1 MDIRQAMGMMQ
12 FMNQMKNTNPNQQI
26 NQLVNSGQV
35 NNDMLQQAHQMAKPI
50 YDAIKQIR
58 R

>member
-1 MDIRQAMGMMQ
+1 MNLQQMMGLMQ
-12 FMNQMKNTNPNQQI
+12 FIGQMKNTNPNEQI
-26 NQLVNSGQV
+26 NHLVNSGQV

-50 YDAIKQIR
+50 YDALKQIR

>member
-1 MDIRQAMGMMQ
+1 MNLQQMMGLMQ

-35 NNDMLQQAHQMAKPI
+35 SNDMLQQAHQMAKPI
-50 YDAIKQIR
+50 YDALKQIR